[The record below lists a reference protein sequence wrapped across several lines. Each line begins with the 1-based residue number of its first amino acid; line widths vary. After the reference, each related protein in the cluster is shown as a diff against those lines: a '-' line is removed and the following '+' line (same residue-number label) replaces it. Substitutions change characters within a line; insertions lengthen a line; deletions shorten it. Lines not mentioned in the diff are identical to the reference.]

1 MVAKPKKPKTSP
13 SSTSQ
18 DMLWILGLF
27 LRESDRRFA
36 KFPLGVSI
44 SKVEFIESIV
54 KLKVTNKQERAIYK
68 NLEELEKRKF
78 IIYKNRELCLSKK
91 GFTKFSKQL
100 GEFNAKKTME
110 KILSPSNIA
119 KTSRGKQTKL
129 RN

>member
-78 IIYKNRELCLSKK
+78 IIYKN
-91 GFTKFSKQL
+91 
-100 GEFNAKKTME
+100 
-110 KILSPSNIA
+110 ISN
-119 KTSRGKQTKL
+119 
-129 RN
+129 NNY